1 MNKFPEIKRKVQL
14 SREAQVN
21 IEVNFEARKKLFDE
35 LLRIL
40 HRKLALYQKALE
52 EDKFK
57 TELEKVEL
65 EEKIWHLKGDITAKL
80 DYLAE
85 LILRQNK
92 K

>member
-1 MNKFPEIKRKVQL
+1 MSRFPELKRIIRAPK
-14 SREAQVN
+14 EAQVN
-21 IEVNFEARKKLFDE
+21 LEVNFEERKKLFDE

-40 HRKLALYQKALE
+40 HRKLALYQKAIE

-65 EEKIWHLKGDITAKL
+65 EEKIWYLKGDITAKL
-80 DYLAE
+80 DYLSE